1 MIIEK
6 IAILDYSTNN
16 VYIYKMTEE
25 LDGYNTEDL
34 LKVLGHDIDNCS
46 VMFGED
52 IGVISK

>member
-1 MIIEK
+1 MGK

-25 LDGYNTEDL
+25 LDRYNTEDL

-46 VMFGED
+46 IMFGED
-52 IGVISK
+52 IEVIYK

>member
-1 MIIEK
+1 MEK

-34 LKVLGHDIDNCS
+34 LKGLGHDIDNCS